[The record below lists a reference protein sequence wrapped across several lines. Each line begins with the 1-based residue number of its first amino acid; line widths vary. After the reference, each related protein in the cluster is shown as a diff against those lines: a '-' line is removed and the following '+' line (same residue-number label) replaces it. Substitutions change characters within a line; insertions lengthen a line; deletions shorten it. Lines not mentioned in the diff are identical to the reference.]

1 MKKMLLIAV
10 AMIFVAGIASA
21 ASIVDSKHDMRTHI
35 TNETN
40 TEVCVYCHTPHQQ
53 GTSQYP
59 LWNHTLSAAG
69 SYGAYTS
76 PTLNGT
82 ISPVPNSNDGSV
94 TSLCMSCHDGTVAVN
109 ALFNPPN
116 VGTLGSA
123 YTAEHDGTGKIVSA
137 ANLGTDLRNDHPVNL
152 DYQSSITNGDSG
164 LNSAASVSS
173 LLIGGQVTCASCHQ
187 VHDPAIV
194 PFLRVTNT
202 GSTLCLT
209 CHIK

>member
-59 LWNHTLSAAG
+59 LWNHSLSGAG

-82 ISPVPNSNDGSV
+82 ISPVPNSSDGTV

-116 VGTLGSA
+116 VGTVGST
-123 YTAEHDGTGKIVSA
+123 YTAALDGTGRIVSA

-164 LNSAASVSS
+164 LHTAASVSN

-187 VHDPAIV
+187 VHDPSLP
-194 PFLRVTNT
+194 PFLRVTNS
-202 GSTLCLT
+202 GSALCLA